1 MPPAAEI
8 QQQLAGV
15 WHMMMGRKD
24 GLKMLDLSAD
34 GFWNSFF
41 AIAVALPALAIG
53 WVMAANDMVLEGAF
67 ASRPVLLVQFI
78 LTDLG
83 AWVLP
88 YGLLALAMRPAGIA
102 DRFVH
107 YVVASNWAQALFS
120 WLMLPALLI
129 RLLLPDAE
137 ELANGI
143 TFFLF
148 LLTLVLAWR
157 LTNIAIGK
165 GAAVATAVFVSMF
178 IASIGVL
185 VAFEAIWSSSRF

>member
-53 WVMAANDMVLEGAF
+53 WVMAANDMVLDGAL
-67 ASRPVLLVQFI
+67 APRPVLLFQFI
-78 LTDLG
+78 LTDLC

-102 DRFVH
+102 GRFVP

-120 WLMLPALLI
+120 WLMLPALLT
-129 RLLLPDAE
+129 RLLFPDAE
-137 ELANGI
+137 ELVNGV

-165 GAAVATAVFVSMF
+165 GAAVATAVFVAMF

-185 VAFEAIWSSSRF
+185 IVFEAIWSPSRF